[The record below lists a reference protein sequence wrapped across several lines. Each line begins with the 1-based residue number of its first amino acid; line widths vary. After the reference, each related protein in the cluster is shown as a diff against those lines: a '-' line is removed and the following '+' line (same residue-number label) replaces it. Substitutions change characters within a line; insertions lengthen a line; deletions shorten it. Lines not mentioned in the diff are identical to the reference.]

1 MNCFQDLYTLR
12 ILQFPTGSYITLGQ
26 LFIVYLFFLGGWGV
40 GGGGNAPPYRYI
52 TTAVV

>member
-1 MNCFQDLYTLR
+1 MNWFQDLYTLR

-26 LFIVYLFFLGGWGV
+26 LFIVYLFFF